1 MELSIT
7 LIITLVTAGF
17 SMLGF
22 SNPEQTRKFIMN
34 PYEVVHERAYYRLLT
49 HGFLHADYMHLFFN
63 MFVFYQFGEMV
74 ELVFTDPNAFS
85 QVIGMRLWWGKTTGQ
100 VMFVLLYLG
109 AILAGA
115 LPSLIKQ
122 RNNPNYNSLGA
133 SGAVSAILIVF
144 ILMFPMA
151 QLALFFVIPMPAF
164 VAGILFFVY
173 ESYMNKRGRT
183 GIAHDAH
190 LYGAVFGILFLTIIQ
205 PEIWMRFLSQLPFVS
220 DFVQ

>member
-1 MELSIT
+1 MEFT
-7 LIITLVTAGF
+7 LTLAIAAVTVLVSLNGF
-17 SMLGF
+17 G
-22 SNPEQTRKFIMN
+22 NPERLSKWMMN
-34 PYEVVHERAYYRLLT
+34 PYRVVHYREYNRLLT
-49 HGFLHADYMHLFFN
+49 HGFIHADYIHLFFN

-74 ELVFTDPNAFS
+74 ELVFTNPAVFR
-85 QVIGMRLWWGKTTGQ
+85 QVAGSATFWGETTGRIY
-100 VMFVLLYLG
+100 FAVLYFG

-115 LPSLIKQ
+115 LPSLRKQ
-122 RNNPNYNSLGA
+122 RDNPDYNSLGA

-173 ESYMNKRGRT
+173 EGYMNKRGRT

-190 LYGAVFGILFLTIIQ
+190 IYGALFGLLFITIVAPSVWRNFADQMMELI
-205 PEIWMRFLSQLPFVS
+205 P
-220 DFVQ
+220 

>member
-1 MELSIT
+1 MDFT
-7 LIITLVTAGF
+7 LTLAISAVTVIVSLNGF
-17 SMLGF
+17 G
-22 SNPEQTRKFIMN
+22 NPERLSKWMMN
-34 PYEVVHERAYYRLLT
+34 PFRVVHYKEYSRLLT
-49 HGFLHADYMHLFFN
+49 HGFIHADYIHLFFN

-74 ELVFTDPNAFS
+74 ERVFTDPAAFRM
-85 QVIGMRLWWGKTTGQ
+85 VAGYVPFWGEQTGYIY
-100 VMFVLLYLG
+100 FAVLYFG

-115 LPSLIKQ
+115 LPSLRKH
-122 RNNPNYNSLGA
+122 RDNPNYNSLGA

-173 ESYMNKRGRT
+173 EGYMNKRGRT

-190 LYGAVFGILFLTIIQ
+190 LYGALFGLLFITVFAPSVWRNFADQMLELI
-205 PEIWMRFLSQLPFVS
+205 P
-220 DFVQ
+220 